1 MGKHPAAVGS
11 AFFGTAGIGSGGAGC
26 YAAIANTVGTSSCSP
41 SAWRGGAFDCPKLNA
56 SYLEHW
62 VGQTQRVLPGGSRER
77 FLMPPQSLV
86 YLFDPN
92 ARGPV
97 G

>member
-1 MGKHPAAVGS
+1 MSWPYSVTYVLAS
-11 AFFGTAGIGSGGAGC
+11 D
-26 YAAIANTVGTSSCSP
+26 P
-41 SAWRGGAFDCPKLNA
+41 FDCPKLNA

-92 ARGPV
+92 ARAPV